1 MMACPTGVSVA
12 VIEVLAVTPIDKGV
26 ASVSPKTT
34 SSVPR
39 FIFSGTHISFTSIEV
54 SVTLSANP
62 SPATTLNI
70 NFVNGR
76 LKANEA
82 AGVFLSPLMADAIKM
97 SNVPSFFVKL

>member
-39 FIFSGTHISFTSIEV
+39 FIFQVHTY
-54 SVTLSANP
+54 LLP
-62 SPATTLNI
+62 Q
-70 NFVNGR
+70 
-76 LKANEA
+76 
-82 AGVFLSPLMADAIKM
+82 
-97 SNVPSFFVKL
+97 